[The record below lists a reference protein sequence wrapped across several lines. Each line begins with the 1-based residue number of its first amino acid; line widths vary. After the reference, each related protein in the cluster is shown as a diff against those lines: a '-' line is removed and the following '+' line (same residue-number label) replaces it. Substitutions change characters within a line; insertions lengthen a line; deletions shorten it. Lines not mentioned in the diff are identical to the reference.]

1 MNDKKIQVWLPLF
14 LSVSLII
21 GMFFGYKLKD
31 NMGAYGPSFFGKS
44 QKTSLQEILDLV
56 KQKYVDTVNVDS
68 LGLFAIQDV
77 LSQLDPHSIYIP
89 PKELRTVNEEMQG
102 SFEGVGIEFDLI
114 RDTVFVLNVVHD
126 GPAFKT
132 GLQIGDK
139 LISANDSLLSG
150 VKRGEKS
157 IVSIFRGAK
166 GTEVFVKL
174 LRNQQLKEFTIQRGI
189 IPLKSVEAAYLIEPE
204 VAYIRLN
211 RFASSTYEEFM
222 ENLERLKKEGMK
234 KLILD
239 LRGNG
244 GGMLDDAVQIADEFI
259 DGNKEIVY
267 TEGKSTPKQIYSSRR
282 PGLFENGNLVLLI
295 DEGSASASEVLA
307 GALQDWDRATIIGRR
322 SFGKGLVQEQFQLND
337 GSAVR
342 LTVSRYYTPIG
353 RSIQK
358 PYDKNNHEKYMEEVN
373 DRYKNGELFHNDSA
387 IHNGKVYKTKNG
399 RTVYGGGGISPDI
412 YIPVDSNTTIPNTI
426 KENIKETLHEVV
438 FNYYLQHQSKLK
450 ALKSPSELIKDLS
463 ITTELWQVFRAKLA
477 EKGIQTNTYSLL
489 VQNEIKEYLHSM
501 LSRYIWHTLGYIQMM
516 NMNDPMIKRA
526 LEEIKK

>member
-1 MNDKKIQVWLPLF
+1 MNHKKVQVWLPLF

-31 NMGAYGPSFFGKS
+31 NMGVYGPSFFGKS
-44 QKTSLQEILDLV
+44 QKTSLQEILDLIN
-56 KQKYVDTVNVDS
+56 QKYVDSVNVDS

-89 PKELRTVNEEMQG
+89 SKELKTVNEDMQG

-114 RDTVFVLNVVHD
+114 NDTVYVLNIVSK
-126 GPAFKT
+126 GPAFKA
-132 GLQIGDK
+132 GLQIGDQ
-139 LISANDSLLSG
+139 LISANDSILSG
-150 VKRGEKS
+150 VKRAEKS
-157 IVSIFRGAK
+157 IISIFRGPK
-166 GTEVFVKL
+166 GTEVLVKL
-174 LRNQQLKEFTIQRGI
+174 LRNHQLKEITIQRGI
-189 IPLKSVEAAYLIEPE
+189 IPLKSVEAAYLIEPD

-244 GGMLDDAVQIADEFI
+244 GGMLDDAIQIADEFI

-267 TEGKSTPKQIYSSRR
+267 TEGKSSPKQNYFSRR
-282 PGLFENGNLVLLI
+282 PGLFEEGKLVLLI

-358 PYDKNNHEKYMEEVN
+358 PYNKNNHEKYMEEVN
-373 DRYKNGELFHNDSA
+373 DRYKNGELFHSDSA
-387 IHNGKVYKTKNG
+387 VHNGKIYKTKSG

-412 YIPVDSNTTIPNTI
+412 YIPVDSNKMIPNSI
-426 KENIKETLHEVV
+426 KENIKNIIHEVV
-438 FNYYLQHQSKLK
+438 FTYYKQQTAKLNRI
-450 ALKSPSELIKDLS
+450 KSPAELINDNV
-463 ITTELWQVFRAKLA
+463 ITTELWQSFKTKST
-477 EKGIQTNTYSLL
+477 EKGIQTDSYSIE
-489 VQNEIKEYLHSM
+489 VQNEIKEYLQTM
-501 LSRYIWHTLGYIQMM
+501 LSRYLWHTLGYIQMM
-516 NMNDPMIKRA
+516 NINDPMIKRA